1 VSDGARNNIPLI
13 TSLPP
18 NVSRHDARGKEIGAD
33 YQERCIE
40 SWHRAGFEPISV
52 NSTSESYRHSVRM
65 IPVSR
70 DASAVTGRPNVFL
83 ADLLAVASNEAGG
96 GPVVLMNADL
106 LIRPG
111 TALAAN
117 ALELRPGEFIFSRRI
132 DIDRPDQTNG
142 MPGRLGCDFFAG
154 HADDIS
160 GLPDGG
166 MVFGAPW
173 WDHYFPLM
181 MFVQGCRIYQS
192 EPAVLHLAHRAQWW
206 DEWEELGHRFIAE
219 VQARVANE
227 RFRSRLDDAIKRR
240 SGHLLSDL
248 RYSAWKRLP
257 KNAAFER
264 RRMLYRVLSASW
276 SFLDEVAAPRTVMA
290 QP

>member
-1 VSDGARNNIPLI
+1 MEAMGNKIPLI

-18 NVSRHDARGKEIGAD
+18 NLSRLDARGEEIGAD

-83 ADLLAVASNEAGG
+83 ADLLAVASNEAEG

-111 TALAAN
+111 TALAA
-117 ALELRPGEFIFSRRI
+117 AVLELRPGEFIFSRRI
-132 DIDRPDQTNG
+132 DIDRPDQTDG
-142 MPGRLGCDFFAG
+142 MPWLLGYDFFAG

-173 WDHYFPLM
+173 WDYYFPLM
-181 MFVQGCRIYQS
+181 MFVQGCRIYQTG
-192 EPAVLHLAHRAQWW
+192 PAVLHLAHEIQWW
-206 DEWEELGHRFIAE
+206 EGWEELGHRFIAE
-219 VQARVANE
+219 MQARVANE
-227 RFRSRLDDAIKRR
+227 RFRSRLDDAIKGR

-248 RYSAWKRLP
+248 RSFVWKRLP
-257 KNAAFER
+257 KNAAFEQ
-264 RRMLYRVLSASW
+264 RRMLYRVAAASR
-276 SFLDEVAAPRTVMA
+276 SFLNEVAAARTVMA

>member
-1 VSDGARNNIPLI
+1 MKATDNNIPII

-18 NVSRHDARGKEIGAD
+18 NLSRLDARGEEIGAD

-70 DASAVTGRPNVFL
+70 DASTVTGRPNVFL
-83 ADLLAVASNEAGG
+83 ADLLAVASNEAAG
-96 GPVVLMNADL
+96 GPCVLMNADL

-111 TALAAN
+111 TALAAKV
-117 ALELRPGEFIFSRRI
+117 LELRPGEFIFSRRI
-132 DIDRPDQTNG
+132 DIDRPDQTYG
-142 MPGRLGCDFFAG
+142 MPVLFGYDFFAG

-173 WDHYFPLM
+173 WDYYLPLM
-181 MFVQGCRIYQS
+181 MFGRGCRIYQT
-192 EPAVLHLAHRAQWW
+192 EPAVLHLAHEVKWW
-206 DEWEELGHRFIAE
+206 EAWEDLGHRFVAE
-219 VQARVANE
+219 TQARVANE

-240 SGHLLSDL
+240 SGHLLSHL
-248 RYSAWKRLP
+248 RYFVWKRLP
-257 KNAAFER
+257 KNAAFDR
-264 RRMLYRVLSASW
+264 RRTLLRVAVASN
-276 SFLDEVAAPRTVMA
+276 SFLNEIAAPRTVMA

>member
-1 VSDGARNNIPLI
+1 VPDGGRNNIPLI
-13 TSLPP
+13 TSLRP
-18 NVSRHDARGKEIGAD
+18 NLPRFDARGEEIGAD

-40 SWHRAGFEPISV
+40 SWQRAGFEPISV
-52 NSTSESYRHSVRM
+52 NSATEPYRHSVRM
-65 IPVSR
+65 IPVRR

-83 ADLLAVASNEAGG
+83 ADLLAVASEEAEG

-117 ALELRPGEFIFSRRI
+117 VLELRPGELIFSRRI
-132 DIDRPDQTNG
+132 NIDRPDQTTG
-142 MPGRLGCDFFAG
+142 MPFLLGYDFFAG

-160 GLPDGG
+160 GVPDGG

-173 WDHYFPLM
+173 WDYYFPLM

-192 EPAVLHLAHRAQWW
+192 EPAVLHLSHQVQWL
-206 DEWEELGHRFIAE
+206 EAWEELGHRYIAE
-219 VQARVANE
+219 IQARVENE
-227 RFRSRLDDAIKRR
+227 RFRSRLDDAIKGR
-240 SGHLLSDL
+240 SSHLLSDL
-248 RYSAWKRLP
+248 KYFAWKRLP
-257 KNAAFER
+257 KNAVLER
-264 RRMLYRVLSASW
+264 RRTLHRTAAASI
-276 SFLDEVAAPRTVMA
+276 SFLNEVAAPQTVMT